1 MRDNLGGLQG
11 WDFEMSIKTSQ
22 SGKASIFVESLVSNV
37 LINLGKPGAKKYLQ
51 SFKKVV
57 HVHWRQGRR

>member
-1 MRDNLGGLQG
+1 
-11 WDFEMSIKTSQ
+11 MSTKTSQ
-22 SGKASIFVESLVSNV
+22 SGKASIFVVISNV
-37 LINLGKPGAKKYLQ
+37 SINLGKPGAKKYLQ